1 MPIINMDNKI
11 KTYLSVA
18 VVGVLLIFAYSAFLY
33 ADSYSKSIEP
43 SSFRSF
49 SASGEGKAVAI
60 PDVAQFTFSIIT
72 EGGKDIAQLQKA
84 NTEKVNKAIEFV
96 KSNGVLAKD
105 IKTQNYDLSPRYQY
119 FSCPISRDEAKPCPP
134 AEIVGY
140 KITQTIL
147 VKIRDFSKIGA
158 ILTGVVQSGA
168 NSVSQLSFEIDD
180 PTAVQNKARE
190 EAIKKAK
197 EKAESIAKAGGFS
210 LGRLLSIE
218 EGGYS
223 PQPIYSMMKSAA
235 FGAEEALAPIIEPG
249 SHEITIN
256 IILKYEIE

>member
-1 MPIINMDNKI
+1 MSIINVDNKI

-18 VVGVLLIFAYSAFLY
+18 VVGALLIFAYSAFLY
-33 ADSYSKSIEP
+33 TDSYSKSIEP

-49 SASGEGKAVAI
+49 SANGEGKAVAI
-60 PDVAQFTFSIIT
+60 PDVAQFTFSVIT

-84 NTEKVNKAIEFV
+84 NTEKTNKAIEFV
-96 KSNGVLAKD
+96 KSNGVEAKD

-119 FSCPISRDEAKPCPP
+119 FSCPVSRDESKPCPP

-140 KITQTIL
+140 KITQTVL

-158 ILTGVVQSGA
+158 ILSGVVQSGA

-180 PTAVQNKARE
+180 PTAVQNQARE

-235 FGAEEALAPIIEPG
+235 FGVDEAATPTIEPG
-249 SHEITIN
+249 SQEITIN